1 MLQYTNSILQTTSRG
16 ETRAT
21 ETLPDGLSVR
31 KSKIPD
37 AGLGVWSNKL
47 IPNRSRFGPYEGEII
62 RNADKA
68 HSTGY
73 AWQV

>member
-1 MLQYTNSILQTTSRG
+1 M
-16 ETRAT
+16 
-21 ETLPDGLSVR
+21 PDGLSVR
-31 KSKIPD
+31 ESKIPD
-37 AGLGVWSNKL
+37 GGLGVWSNKL

-62 RNADKA
+62 RDADKA